1 MTADLKILSGK
12 RQGFVFHLDEG
23 TDVDIGNRK
32 SAKLSIRDPWI
43 SYNHARISG
52 EGGRFF
58 IEDLGSSNGTWIN
71 GEKVKR
77 QELNPNDVIYFG
89 KTKVN
94 FMAAEGAEIAEA
106 KGKGQTQPIGSDPEL
121 GVSVRTL
128 HRWHGLRCGPP
139 RITVGHT
146 ILYNVAAVR
155 RWLQDHEV
163 EPMRSAGDARRRH
176 D

>member
-1 MTADLKILSGK
+1 MAKNTNSSASPIRSDRTNNSILADYLTLY
-12 RQGFVFHLDEG
+12 QL
-23 TDVDIGNRK
+23 
-32 SAKLSIRDPWI
+32 
-43 SYNHARISG
+43 
-52 EGGRFF
+52 
-58 IEDLGSSNGTWIN
+58 
-71 GEKVKR
+71 
-77 QELNPNDVIYFG
+77 
-89 KTKVN
+89 
-94 FMAAEGAEIAEA
+94 AA
-106 KGKGQTQPIGSDPEL
+106 EL

-163 EPMRSAGDARRRH
+163 EPMRSAGNARRRH